1 MKGGGRFKRPP
12 HKTFNNTQS
21 IMLYKK
27 LLTER
32 AAYAPVKF
40 KIYKSSSLTLSGY
53 YIDMRVYIF
62 KRPPQI
68 IWTDEIT
75 EGREIIERKAITN
88 TILEKM
94 CFSLTIQLNN
104 KSIILARYDKGHGMA
119 YSTTQDYIRFL
130 FPVPD
135 TDDCLAGIKAIQNG
149 LTNRCCIKYTIYFE
163 DPAFVKRNGKVKGF
177 KLAGKTVLTYRIIK
191 ITDIVNINL
200 ETTSKAFRY
209 EALRDFCI
217 KRVPIWKLNIY
228 GKSHF
233 DNVMRNGMT
242 LLVPLANKN
251 VIIAFAYLH
260 DVERSNDANDR
271 LHGEKAALL
280 VDAIKNIYL
289 SEFTEDEISL
299 LKEACKLHGRTH
311 KTGNITLDIC
321 LDADRLDLPRM
332 GIIPT
337 PEQMATEKG
346 AELVVNMKNYYRFN
360 QSTSKLPIK

>member
-1 MKGGGRFKRPP
+1 
-12 HKTFNNTQS
+12 
-21 IMLYKK
+21 MLYKK

-40 KIYKSSSLTLSGY
+40 KIY
-53 YIDMRVYIF
+53 
-62 KRPPQI
+62 
-68 IWTDEIT
+68 
-75 EGREIIERKAITN
+75 
-88 TILEKM
+88 
-94 CFSLTIQLNN
+94 

-149 LTNRCCIKYTIYFE
+149 LTNGCCIKYTIYFE
-163 DPAFVKRNGKVKGF
+163 DPAFVKRNGKVKGV
-177 KLAGKTVLTYRIIK
+177 KLGGKTVLTYRIIR
-191 ITDIVNINL
+191 ITDIVNINI
-200 ETTSKAFRY
+200 ETTPKTFRY

-217 KRVPIWKLNIY
+217 KRIPIWKLNIY

-271 LHGEKAALL
+271 SHGEKAALL

-346 AELVVNMKNYYRFN
+346 AELVV
-360 QSTSKLPIK
+360 T